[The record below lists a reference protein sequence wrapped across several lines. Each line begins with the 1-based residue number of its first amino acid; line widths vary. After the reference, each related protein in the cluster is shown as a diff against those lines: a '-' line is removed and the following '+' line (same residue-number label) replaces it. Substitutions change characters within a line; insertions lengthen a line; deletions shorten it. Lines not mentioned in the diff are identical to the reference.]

1 MELDL
6 PSPLPDF
13 VSTYARWAEQALG
26 PGWTHGLRICHFAH
40 ASNGG
45 IAIDAHA
52 RCLGAPRG
60 LFACGELTG
69 GMHGADRIGGL
80 SSANALVFGKIA
92 GSEAAGS
99 TAPAP
104 LAAPALPRWARDR
117 AWRAADA
124 DGTAHGAAPDVD
136 LLRRTMGEHC
146 LVRRD
151 EPGLTRAIDTL
162 LGIRATAQERRL
174 ALLATS
180 ALAAA
185 RAMLERRESRGAHY
199 RADHPRE
206 RGENASDSRRLGV
219 WREPGDCRCTL
230 AK

>member
-1 MELDL
+1 
-6 PSPLPDF
+6 
-13 VSTYARWAEQALG
+13 
-26 PGWTHGLRICHFAH
+26 
-40 ASNGG
+40 
-45 IAIDAHA
+45 
-52 RCLGAPRG
+52 
-60 LFACGELTG
+60 
-69 GMHGADRIGGL
+69 
-80 SSANALVFGKIA
+80 
-92 GSEAAGS
+92 
-99 TAPAP
+99 
-104 LAAPALPRWARDR
+104 
-117 AWRAADA
+117 
-124 DGTAHGAAPDVD
+124 AAPDVD

-206 RGENASDSRRLGV
+206 RGEYGAPIFVGMRDGSPHASIARVPEATPRPPRRTTSSGSLG
-219 WREPGDCRCTL
+219 
-230 AK
+230 A